1 MANEPILSGE
11 QAERERAKVIEAL
24 TEHFAQD
31 RLSMEELEAR
41 LDKVYAASTPSALM
55 AVIAD
60 LPPLTAPAESAA
72 TAPVVHDAE
81 GARSQK
87 SLFAFMSGIVRKGP
101 WEVPK
106 TVNAVAIMGGI
117 ELDLRF
123 ARFTAPVTEIQ
134 ILAVMGGVEVIVAP
148 GVRVESDGF
157 AIMGGFGNEVGDPGS
172 PNAPVVRLTGFAFM
186 GGVEVRVV
194 MVGIEQPGFQ
204 QLR

>member
-11 QAERERAKVIEAL
+11 HAERERAKVIEAL

-41 LDKVYAASTPSALM
+41 LDRVYAASTSSALS
-55 AVIAD
+55 AVLAD
-60 LPPLTAPAESAA
+60 LPSLDAPVVAA
-72 TAPVVHDAE
+72 AGAPVVHDTE

-87 SLFAFMSGIVRKGP
+87 SLFAFMSGVVRKGP

-106 TVNAVAIMGGI
+106 LINAVAIMGGI

-123 ARFTAPVTEIQ
+123 AHFTVPVTEIQ
-134 ILAVMGGVEVIVAP
+134 IVAVMGGVEVIVPP
-148 GVRVESDGF
+148 GVRVESNGF
-157 AIMGGFGNEVGDPGS
+157 AIMGGFGNEVGEPAS

>member
-11 QAERERAKVIEAL
+11 HAERERAKVIEAL

-41 LDKVYAASTPSALM
+41 LDKVYAASTPSALS
-55 AVIAD
+55 AVLAD
-60 LPPLTAPAESAA
+60 LPSLDVPIVAA
-72 TAPVVHDAE
+72 TGAAIVHDSE

-106 TVNAVAIMGGI
+106 TINAVAIMGGI

-123 ARFTAPVTEIQ
+123 AHFTAPVTEIQ
-134 ILAVMGGVEVIVAP
+134 ILAVMGGVSVIVSP
-148 GVRVESDGF
+148 GVRVESNGF
-157 AIMGGFGNEVGDPGS
+157 AIMGGFGSEVGEPAS
-172 PNAPVVRLTGFAFM
+172 PNAPVVRLTGFALM

-194 MVGIEQPGFQ
+194 MVGIEQPGFG
-204 QLR
+204 QLK

>member
-41 LDKVYAASTPSALM
+41 LDRVYAASTSSALS
-55 AVIAD
+55 AVLAD
-60 LPPLTAPAESAA
+60 LPSPEAPLVAAPG
-72 TAPVVHDAE
+72 APVVHDRE
-81 GARSQK
+81 GVRSQK
-87 SLFAFMSGIVRKGP
+87 SLFAFMSGVVRKGP

-106 TVNAVAIMGGI
+106 MINAVAIMGGI

-123 ARFTAPVTEIQ
+123 AHFTAPVTEIQ
-134 ILAVMGGVEVIVAP
+134 ILAVMGGVSVIVPP
-148 GVRVESDGF
+148 GVRVESNGF
-157 AIMGGFGNEVGDPGS
+157 AIMGGFGNEVGEPAS
-172 PNAPVVRLTGFAFM
+172 PNAPVVRLTGFALM
-186 GGVEVRVV
+186 GGVDVRVV
-194 MVGIEQPGFQ
+194 MVGIEQPGFG